1 MDKEF
6 NTNITVNLRD
16 GNFTI
21 SGTESFVEKYYNDLK
36 EYVKENISSC
46 KSVISP
52 QHNPQ
57 PLYSEIQSNSP
68 VQSAKTS
75 YDKYIENGIYYIDDS
90 TNQIKILKNV
100 PGGNKATKAKNV
112 AMILLYAKNGEM
124 SNTEIIAECQEQAC
138 FDSANFS
145 SVFKKKDGCFIRT
158 GNGKSKTWTLRLT
171 TPGRKAAEEL
181 LESMVN
187 VN

>member
-1 MDKEF
+1 MSNEF
-6 NTNITVNLRD
+6 STNITVNLRD
-16 GNFTI
+16 GQFNI
-21 SGTESFVEKYYNDLK
+21 SGTESFVDKYYQDLK
-36 EYVKENISSC
+36 EYVKENINSC
-46 KSVISP
+46 KNIISP
-52 QHNPQ
+52 QHNLQ
-57 PLYSEIQSNSP
+57 PIYNEIQT
-68 VQSAKTS
+68 TS
-75 YDKYIENGIYYIDDS
+75 QIQLNTTSSDKYIENGIYYIDEN

-124 SNTEIIAECQEQAC
+124 SNSEIIAECQEQAC

-158 GNGKSKTWTLRLT
+158 GNGKTWTLRLT

-181 LESMVN
+181 LESMIDVK
-187 VN
+187 